1 MIGGAMLP
9 WFVTMPAS
17 VVILALLWGHLTA
30 LAQQTEMD
38 TTRQRIRQANGVVMM
53 LLVVMMTAG
62 LSLLSWR
69 ANPSLWIMVWA
80 SCVVLLLTMIAMAT
94 LDAMN
99 TARIARERRAELRE
113 WLLGSHER
121 ADEPTD
127 G

>member
-9 WFVTMPAS
+9 WFATVPMS
-17 VVILALLWGHLTA
+17 VLVLALLWAHLMT
-30 LAQQTEMD
+30 LGQQTEMD
-38 TTRQRIRQANGVVMM
+38 ATRQRIRQANGVVMM

-99 TARIARERRAELRE
+99 TARMARERREELRA
-113 WLLGSHER
+113 WLLGNHEQ
-121 ADEPTD
+121 ADEPSD